1 MTYNEVVTYVMLVV
15 LSLGL
20 IAVVVSPLIP
30 GWLAWL
36 SKDKDEE
43 PK

>member
-1 MTYNEVVTYVMLVV
+1 MTYNEVVTYVGLIV
-15 LSLGL
+15 LSVGL
-20 IAVVVSPLIP
+20 TAVVVSPLIP

-36 SKDKDEE
+36 SKDEDEK

>member
-1 MTYNEVVTYVMLVV
+1 MIYNEVVTYVGLIV
-15 LSLGL
+15 LSVGS

-36 SKDKDEE
+36 SKDKDEK
-43 PK
+43 PN

>member
-1 MTYNEVVTYVMLVV
+1 MTYNEVVTYVVLIV

-20 IAVVVSPLIP
+20 TAVVVSPLIP

-36 SKDKDEE
+36 SRDKDEKPE
-43 PK
+43 

>member
-1 MTYNEVVTYVMLVV
+1 MTYNEVVTYVGLIV
-15 LSLGL
+15 LSLGF
-20 IAVVVSPLIP
+20 IAVIISPLIP

-36 SKDKDEE
+36 SRDKDEE